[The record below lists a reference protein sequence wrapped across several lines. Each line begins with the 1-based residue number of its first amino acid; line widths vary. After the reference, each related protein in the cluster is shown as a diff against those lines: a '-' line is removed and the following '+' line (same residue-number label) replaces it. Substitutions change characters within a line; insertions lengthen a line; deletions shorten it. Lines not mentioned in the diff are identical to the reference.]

1 MLLRFEKKHHAL
13 LSWPAFVRRVLLS
26 AFIGLLLVIVSL
38 AIGMVGYH
46 VLEGLAWLDSFLN
59 ASMILSGMGPLWS
72 PRSDGGKVF
81 AGIYAL
87 YSGLAVL
94 AIAGITFAPMVHRLL
109 HSFHADEGD
118 MDEYRTDRRKKP

>member
-13 LSWPAFVRRVLLS
+13 LSWPAFVRRMLLS
-26 AFIGLLLVIVSL
+26 ALIGLVLVLASL
-38 AIGMVGYH
+38 AIGMIGYH
-46 VLEGLAWLDSFLN
+46 ALEGLGWLDSFLN

-72 PRSDGGKVF
+72 PRSDGGKIF

-109 HSFHADEGD
+109 HSFHADEAD
-118 MDEYRTDRRKKP
+118 MDDKDSDRRKKP